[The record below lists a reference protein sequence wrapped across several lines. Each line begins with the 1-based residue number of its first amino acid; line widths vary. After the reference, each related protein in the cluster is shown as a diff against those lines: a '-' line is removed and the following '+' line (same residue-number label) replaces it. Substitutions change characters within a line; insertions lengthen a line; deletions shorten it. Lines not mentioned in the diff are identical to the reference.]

1 MKNLTTKINKLLPE
15 QMLTGYSNGV
25 FPMGDSKY
33 SVDWYEAE
41 PRGIMP
47 MGKDIEGIHISR
59 SLKQILKKKLYE
71 VRIDTDFENVILNCA
86 NRNETWINKII
97 IDVYTELYNLG
108 FAHCVEAWK
117 NNRLVGGLY
126 GIALNGAF
134 FGESM
139 FHIEKDASKVCVVR
153 LYEILKQNGYL
164 LFDIQMITPVFKTFG
179 AVHISKQD
187 YLQKLE
193 KAMKIKRIFKY

>member
-1 MKNLTTKINKLLPE
+1 MRNFSAKINKLYPE
-15 QMLTGYSNGV
+15 QVLKGYSNGV

-33 SVDWYEAE
+33 SVSWYEAE

-47 MGKDIEGIHISR
+47 IGKNINGLHITR
-59 SLKQILKKKLYE
+59 SLKQILKKELYE

-97 IDVYTELYNLG
+97 IDVYTELHNLG
-108 FAHCVEAWK
+108 FAHSVEAWK
-117 NNRLVGGLY
+117 DKCLVGGLY

-139 FHIEKDASKVCVVR
+139 FHLEKNASKVCVVK
-153 LYEILKQNGYL
+153 LYEILKQNDFL

-179 AVHISKQD
+179 AIHITKRE
-187 YLQKLE
+187 YLEKLE
-193 KAMKIKRIFKY
+193 TAMKVKRAFAY